1 MTNYS
6 QERKDAIL
14 KFLLP
19 PYNMTISAVAKQ
31 ENISTKNIYNWRRK
45 AEAAGKPVPGNKT
58 LAEDWSV
65 ETKLSVII
73 ETATLTEAELS
84 QYCREKGLYVEQVKR
99 WKQEFL
105 AGFLG
110 DKQHQKDL
118 LKQAKV
124 DKLQIKEL
132 KKDLKYKEKALAETA
147 ALLVLRKKLNTLWQD
162 ESEDS

>member
-1 MTNYS
+1 
-6 QERKDAIL
+6 
-14 KFLLP
+14 
-19 PYNMTISAVAKQ
+19 
-31 ENISTKNIYNWRRK
+31 
-45 AEAAGKPVPGNKT
+45 
-58 LAEDWSV
+58 
-65 ETKLSVII
+65 
-73 ETATLTEAELS
+73 
-84 QYCREKGLYVEQVKR
+84 LYVEQVKR

-110 DKQHQKDL
+110 DKQYQKDL

-132 KKDLKYKEKALAETA
+132 KKDFKYKEKALAETA